1 MRFTFLILGIGCRC
15 VNAPQTKPQLKEESF
30 VSCWPAIAA
39 IPLPKTINRTDA
51 RLKSKSL
58 LVLDKASH
66 RIMHYANGQLTL
78 DQDGLHCWTVNLG
91 SVLKG
96 EKKTQANSNIPEGWY
111 RTSNR
116 TVSKY
121 HGVIQ
126 IHSANDEID
135 KGEKNDTP
143 VEDSILIISS
153 TKENSCSID
162 DLQDDRTDG
171 CITMKNEHIDRL
183 RMLMPEQMQSEILIL
198 PNR

>member
-1 MRFTFLILGIGCRC
+1 M
-15 VNAPQTKPQLKEESF
+15 
-30 VSCWPAIAA
+30 
-39 IPLPKTINRTDA
+39 
-51 RLKSKSL
+51 
-58 LVLDKASH
+58 LDKASH

-91 SVLKG
+91 SVLEG
-96 EKKTQANSNIPEGWY
+96 EKKTQANSNISEGWY

-121 HGVIQ
+121 HGAIQ

-135 KGEKNDTP
+135 KGQKNDTR